1 MYLDKISKCIHLNA
15 FVEIYSEEALKT
27 ASSLDLKKQDP
38 STWGSLY
45 GVLIGI
51 KDVLCY
57 KDHLVTAGSAIL
69 KNHKAI
75 YSATAVQRLLDEDAI
90 IIGNLNCDEFAMG
103 SSNENSVYGNVL
115 NVLDEERVPGGS
127 SGGSA
132 VAVQAGLCMVSL
144 GSDTGGSVRQ
154 PADFCGIIGMKP
166 GYGRISRFGLLAYAS
181 SFDQIGIFSKNTE
194 DVAILLQVMSGVD
207 EYDSTCSDSIVPNYP
222 DLLQTDKKFS
232 IAYFPQSLNHPS
244 LDPEIKN
251 AIEQL
256 IAGLKDKG
264 HKVTAVDF
272 NYLDYVVP
280 AYYVLTTA
288 EASSNLSRYDGVRYG
303 YRTPGPIND
312 LSDLYKKSRSEGF
325 GKEVKKRIMLGTF
338 VLSTGYYDAY
348 YAKAQQVRRLIVEK
362 TNEIFS
368 NNELILMPTVPSPAF
383 RFGEKSNDAIE
394 MFLGDLYTV
403 YANLAGIPGISLPLF
418 KHSNGMPFGLQVMSN
433 NLDETSLLQ
442 FSNQL
447 MKEKV
452 NTN

>member
-1 MYLDKISKCIHLNA
+1 
-15 FVEIYSEEALKT
+15 
-27 ASSLDLKKQDP
+27 
-38 STWGSLY
+38 
-45 GVLIGI
+45 
-51 KDVLCY
+51 
-57 KDHLVTAGSAIL
+57 
-69 KNHKAI
+69 
-75 YSATAVQRLLDEDAI
+75 
-90 IIGNLNCDEFAMG
+90 MG
-103 SSNENSVYGNVL
+103 SSNENSVYGKVL
-115 NVLDEERVPGGS
+115 NALDEDRVPGGS

-132 VAVQAGLCMVSL
+132 VAVQADLCMVSL

-194 DVAILLQVMSGVD
+194 DVAILLRVMSGVD

-222 DLLQTDKKFS
+222 ELLQRDKKFN
-232 IAYFPQSLNHPS
+232 IAYFPQSLTHPS

-251 AIEQL
+251 AIEQM
-256 IAGLKDKG
+256 IAELKEKG
-264 HKVTAVDF
+264 HKVTAIDF
-272 NYLDYVVP
+272 NYLDYIVP

-418 KHSNGMPFGLQVMSN
+418 THSNGMPFGLQVMSN

-447 MKEKV
+447 MKDKV